1 MSFFSS
7 FKFTSKGPHSLGG
20 QNGNN
25 ISIKYRDIHPSHLG
39 YLDILVCGNSDPGTS
54 GSLSPFCKMSSLYF
68 DDSVEPSDFY
78 YNLVQEL
85 KAKYKKKGVKYITFE
100 YDNPEEFY
108 KALVSFSKYAD
119 ENTVVSGTSREG
131 NYDIEISEE
140 VDIDSED
147 APSIVA
153 DAKKKK
159 KSEKEALRKLEEQEE
174 LEMMQEENK

>member
-1 MSFFSS
+1 
-7 FKFTSKGPHSLGG
+7 
-20 QNGNN
+20 
-25 ISIKYRDIHPSHLG
+25 
-39 YLDILVCGNSDPGTS
+39 
-54 GSLSPFCKMSSLYF
+54 MSSLYF

-78 YNLVQEL
+78 YNLAQEL

-174 LEMMQEENK
+174 LEMMKEENK